1 MKISRIDVIG
11 QNGNDGAA
19 YDGFGAEWLA
29 KSGLLDD
36 AGAAADRSGQN
47 GLPDPLEG
55 ARPEGAGEA
64 EAGERTAGGCSG
76 ECATCRCG
84 GAEGEGE

>member
-36 AGAAADRSGQN
+36 DGAAADRGGQN
-47 GLPDPLEG
+47 GLLHPVEVS
-55 ARPEGAGEA
+55 RPAGEGEA
-64 EAGERTAGGCSG
+64 ETRAAASGSCSG
-76 ECATCRCG
+76 ECAGCRCG
-84 GAEGEGE
+84 GSEGEGE

>member
-19 YDGFGAEWLA
+19 YDGFGAEWLIQ
-29 KSGLLDD
+29 SGLI
-36 AGAAADRSGQN
+36 ASSGESTDQR
-47 GLPDPLEG
+47 GQASLPDPVEG
-55 ARPEGAGEA
+55 ARSQGAGEA
-64 EAGERTAGGCSG
+64 EAGERSVGGCSG
-76 ECATCRCG
+76 ECAACRCG